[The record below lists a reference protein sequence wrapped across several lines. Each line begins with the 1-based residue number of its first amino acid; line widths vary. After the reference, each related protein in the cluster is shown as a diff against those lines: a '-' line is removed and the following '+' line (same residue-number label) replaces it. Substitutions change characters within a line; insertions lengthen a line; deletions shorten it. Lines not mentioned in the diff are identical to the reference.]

1 MTKGEIRMPIV
12 DMSVEKLLK
21 FEGCN
26 PRPADIEEYWDR
38 AIAEMEAEK
47 VGVITREPSQEE
59 METVGFEEMAVVDL
73 SDKFD
78 EEE

>member
-1 MTKGEIRMPIV
+1 
-12 DMSVEKLLK
+12 MSIHLLI
-21 FEGCN
+21 N
-26 PRPADIEEYWDR
+26 AY
-38 AIAEMEAEK
+38 
-47 VGVITREPSQEE
+47 EE